1 MNERKSCVLLTL
13 FLSHY
18 CPPLKCTITD
28 QCQWLK
34 YQRCNWCSCTGA
46 QTPSGANEGRRR
58 RKKKLLSRIATGPFC
73 EWNSW
78 GRVGKVTL
86 SGLDACQSWLVS
98 SRHLSAVSAAE
109 RCGPVRCMSLSL
121 GQESYHTVT
130 YQIIAGAFI
139 CFNNL
144 TDQEFI
150 WDQAAIWDR
159 QYDYVWI
166 ILSTTIFIEGTCLD
180 FYVFLR
186 SGVDPRVW
194 L

>member
-1 MNERKSCVLLTL
+1 MKEEEEEKKNCCPELPQARFVNE
-13 FLSHY
+13 
-18 CPPLKCTITD
+18 I
-28 QCQWLK
+28 
-34 YQRCNWCSCTGA
+34 G
-46 QTPSGANEGRRR
+46 G
-58 RKKKLLSRIATGPFC
+58 
-73 EWNSW
+73 

-109 RCGPVRCMSLSL
+109 RCGPIWCMSLSL

-166 ILSTTIFIEGTCLD
+166 IISTTIFIEGTCLD